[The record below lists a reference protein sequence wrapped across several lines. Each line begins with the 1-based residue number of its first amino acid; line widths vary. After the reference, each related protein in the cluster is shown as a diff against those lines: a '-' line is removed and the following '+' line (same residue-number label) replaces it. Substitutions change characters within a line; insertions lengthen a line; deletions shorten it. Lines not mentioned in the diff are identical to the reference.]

1 MKALIISYSL
11 AALAT
16 ALTVAWALR
25 EGREAPEGAVV
36 GYAIIMVFWW
46 MVFFLLMGVM
56 G

>member
-1 MKALIISYSL
+1 MRALIVGYFL

-36 GYAIIMVFWW
+36 GYAIIVVFLWA
-46 MVFFLLMGVM
+46 VFSLLMGVM